1 MSDNVFSVSA
11 PASSANLGP
20 GFDAVGIALNL
31 RMTARVKPS
40 SRFSLAFVA
49 NDAAPTHDGVGDLI
63 ISAMHRISEKLP
75 SVTIEIDNRIPLGK
89 GLGSSAAAAAL
100 GLAIATRVSHKRV
113 SHKHLGELLCDI
125 EGHPDNALPAIYGGI
140 IIATDATS
148 FLRFAP
154 IPEMRIFVTIPEL
167 DFATAKARAL
177 LPEQYDRKDVV
188 FASQHAALL
197 GAALA
202 SGDLAMLGAA
212 MQDRTHQPYR
222 AEHIPGL
229 ANALAIKHRDLF
241 GIALSG
247 AGPSLIAFTRPSA
260 NGALSGRIEA
270 CFEDAGIPSRTILL
284 RPALRGLRFSS
295 IFGKHT

>member
-1 MSDNVFSVSA
+1 MSDKSFNVSA

-40 SRFSLAFVA
+40 RRFSLAFVA
-49 NDAAPTHDGVGDLI
+49 NDAAPTHDGVKELI
-63 ISAMHRISEKLP
+63 ISAMHRISTKLP
-75 SVTIEIDNRIPLGK
+75 SVSIEIDNRIPLGK

-100 GLAIATRVSHKRV
+100 GLAIAVRVSNKPV
-113 SHKHLGELLCDI
+113 SHKHIGELLCEI

-154 IPEMRIFVTIPEL
+154 MPDMRIFVTIPDL
-167 DFATAKARAL
+167 DFATAKARAI

-229 ANALAIKHRDLF
+229 TNALAIEHRDLF

-247 AGPSLIAFTRPSA
+247 AGPSLIAFTRPHA
-260 NGALSGRIEA
+260 NGALSCRIEA
-270 CFEDAGIPSRTILL
+270 CFGEAGIASRTLIM
-284 RPALRGLRFSS
+284 RPALRGLRFTSN
-295 IFGKHT
+295 FG

>member
-1 MSDNVFSVSA
+1 MSDKAFSVSA

-40 SRFSLAFVA
+40 RRFALEFVG
-49 NDAAPTHDGVGDLI
+49 NETAPTHDGVEKLI
-63 ISAMHRISEKLP
+63 ISAMHRISSKLP
-75 SVTIEIDNRIPLGK
+75 SVTIEVDNRIPLGK

-100 GLAIATRVSHKRV
+100 GLAIAARASHNRVSHKD
-113 SHKHLGELLCDI
+113 LAELLCNI
-125 EGHPDNALPAIYGGI
+125 EGHPDNALPAMYGGI

-148 FLRFAP
+148 YLRFTPMSA
-154 IPEMRIFVTIPEL
+154 MRIFVTIPEL
-167 DFATAKARAL
+167 NFATAKARKL
-177 LPEQYDRKDVV
+177 LPDRYDRNDVV

-202 SGDLAMLGAA
+202 SGEMAILGAA

-222 AEHIPGL
+222 AKHIPGL
-229 ANALAIKHRDLF
+229 TDALAIEHRDLF

-247 AGPSLIAFTRPSA
+247 AGPSLIAFTRPHA
-260 NGALSGRIEA
+260 NGALSDRIEA
-270 CFEDAGIPSRTILL
+270 CFAKAGIPSRTILL
-284 RPALRGLRFSS
+284 RPAMRGLRFTSN
-295 IFGKHT
+295 FG